1 MVTLHVNGEIRNFE
15 TVMTVSELLAELEI
29 TTPAIAVEINRS
41 IIPRSAHDT
50 YRLGED
56 DRVEIVTFVG
66 GG

>member
-50 YRLGED
+50 HRLGED